1 MSKLAKIAI
10 ILATAA
16 LVIAAKQILPLYSTA
31 LVAPPAAVLSISP
44 DDMMR
49 GVGPLPQTEVDNY
62 N

>member
-16 LVIAAKQILPLYSTA
+16 LAIAAKQILPLYSTD
-31 LVAPPAAVLSISP
+31 AAVPSAARLSISP

-49 GVGPLPQTEVDNY
+49 SIGPLPHTEVDSY